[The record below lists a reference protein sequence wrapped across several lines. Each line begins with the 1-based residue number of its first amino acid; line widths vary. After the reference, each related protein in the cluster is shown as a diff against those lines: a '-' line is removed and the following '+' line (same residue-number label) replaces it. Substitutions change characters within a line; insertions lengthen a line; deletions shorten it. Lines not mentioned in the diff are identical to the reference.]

1 MKRRAAMAGAADLD
15 VATGSYAGSRMP
27 KTYRKWIF
35 AQPLDNGVLGL
46 EQFALRELPM
56 PEPAAGQALARIKLI
71 NIHSNTRMRMAR
83 GATRIGETD
92 PTNYACAEILKS
104 RDPAFREG
112 DVIACQVGW
121 QDHQLISS
129 GDGPTGGY
137 GAPSALVKALNGT
150 NSPWCYVFRPA
161 MVKMWP
167 PEVLMEMFGTSGM
180 TAYFGLRECGPLM
193 PRDAVAVAGATG
205 SVGTIAAQLARIA
218 GCRVVGFAGG
228 EDRCAWVREA
238 LGIQDCLDYR
248 ASDLAKRLT
257 AAFPD
262 GIDVFSDGIGG
273 ALTELVVGAMNRH
286 GRLLS
291 FGAAAA
297 FYAPTWADPAAAQA
311 SMRRIFGISEQVD
324 AILKARNIKSEV
336 WTVNDFYHERLKAE
350 DDLSRHLLS
359 GALKPISTVVDGFE
373 NLPAAI
379 AGLYAAPRA
388 GKLQVRL
395 EPAAAD

>member
-1 MKRRAAMAGAADLD
+1 ML
-15 VATGSYAGSRMP
+15 

-35 AQPLDNGVLGL
+35 AQHLTGDGLGL
-46 EQFALRELPM
+46 GQFALRELPM
-56 PEPAAGQALARIKLI
+56 PEPVAGQALARIKLI
-71 NIHSNTRMRMAR
+71 NIHSNTRIRMAR
-83 GATRIGETD
+83 GMTKVGETD

-112 DVIACQVGW
+112 DIIACQAGW
-121 QDHQLISS
+121 QDYQIVSS
-129 GDGPTGGY
+129 DGGPMGGY
-137 GAPSALVKALNGT
+137 GAPSELVRALNGT

-167 PEVLMEMFGTSGM
+167 PDVLMEMFGTSGM

-193 PRDAVAVAGATG
+193 PRDAVAVGGATG
-205 SVGTIAAQLARIA
+205 SVGAIAAQLARIA

-228 EDRCAWVREA
+228 EDRCAWAREM
-238 LGIQDCLDYR
+238 LRIRDCLDYR
-248 ASDLAKRLT
+248 APDLQERLA

-262 GIDVFSDGIGG
+262 GIDVFSDGVGG

-286 GRLLS
+286 GRLFS

-297 FYAPTWADPAAAQA
+297 FYAPAWAEPAATAV
-311 SMRRIFGISEQVD
+311 SMRRIFGISDRVEAV
-324 AILKARNIKSEV
+324 LEARNIKSEA
-336 WTVNDFYHERLKAE
+336 WTVNDFYHDRLRAE

-359 GALKPISTVVDGFE
+359 GALKPISTVVDGIE

-379 AGLYAAPRA
+379 VGLYTAPRA
-388 GKLQVRL
+388 GKLQVRF
-395 EPAAAD
+395 EPTPGG